1 MAKGTKDHAYDFKGL
16 GFSKIGHFKEV
27 RSKIKELEDLNLEL
41 AERHNKL
48 EAIINSMSDGLT
60 ILDTDLK
67 VIYVNKV
74 QSAMFPGVQLVGKT
88 CHEIF
93 FRKEETCRNCHALQ
107 TIRTKETYRGETRMK
122 EGGQVGRYYEWTI
135 SPVIDLFGKV
145 SQIVLLMR
153 DITQRKEYELKLMQA
168 DRMAA
173 IGLLA
178 GSIAHEINN
187 PLTSIAGFSEGL
199 LRRLKRSPDACNS
212 KTLESFSEYL
222 QIIFDEAYRCK
233 DIIQNLLEYSRKS
246 SDGNEVLEIDH
257 IIRQTISLLRQHAK
271 DHHITIKL
279 HEVSSGNGG
288 CVSGNKSQLKH
299 LFLNIFNLAFKAVD
313 RGGAITTSQQNSG
326 DIIEVVIS
334 VTGNQGSGTK
344 WQDLLDTWCFAD
356 RPPIGSPINVSV
368 CYSIMQNHNGDL
380 VFENHDNGTA
390 SFTLRF
396 PAEMPTLE
404 TASQNGATKDKSQ
417 T

>member
-1 MAKGTKDHAYDFKGL
+1 MGTKDRRYDFKGL

-27 RSKIKELEDLNLEL
+27 RSKIKELEDLNIEL

-48 EAIINSMSDGLT
+48 EAVINSMSDGLT
-60 ILDTDLK
+60 ILDANLK

-74 QSAMFPGVQLVGKT
+74 QAAMFPGVRLVGKT
-88 CHEIF
+88 CHEVF
-93 FRKEETCRNCHALQ
+93 FRKEASCCNCHALQ
-107 TIRTKETYRGETRMK
+107 TIKTKETYRGETPMK
-122 EGGQVGRYYEWTI
+122 EGGMVGRHYEWTI
-135 SPVIDLFGKV
+135 SPVIDPFGQV
-145 SQIVLLMR
+145 SQIILLMR
-153 DITQRKEYELKLMQA
+153 DITQRKEYELKLIQA

-199 LRRLKRSPDACNS
+199 LRRLKRVPESENS
-212 KTLESFSEYL
+212 RGLESFGEYL

-246 SDGNEVLEIDH
+246 TDGNEDLEIDH
-257 IIRQTISLLRQHAK
+257 ILRETTSLLRQHAK
-271 DHHITIKL
+271 DHHIRIM
-279 HEVSSGNGG
+279 VQDDPSAGGG
-288 CVSGNKSQLKH
+288 CVTGNKSQIKH
-299 LFLNIFNLAFKAVD
+299 LFLNIFNLAFQAMD
-313 RGGAITTSQQNSG
+313 RGGTITACQRNSG

-334 VTGNQGSGTK
+334 VSGNQESPRK

-380 VFENHDNGTA
+380 VFKNHANGTA

-396 PAEMPTLE
+396 PTE
-404 TASQNGATKDKSQ
+404 ASAQTKAARKV
-417 T
+417 

>member
-1 MAKGTKDHAYDFKGL
+1 MEKGRKDQTYDFKGL

-27 RSKIKELEDLNLEL
+27 RSKIKELEDLNIEL

-60 ILDTDLK
+60 ILDTNLK

-74 QSAMFPGVQLVGKT
+74 QSAMFSGVQLIGKT
-88 CHEIF
+88 CHEVF
-93 FRKEETCRNCHALQ
+93 FRKEESCRNCHALQ
-107 TIRTKETYRGETRMK
+107 SIRTKETYRGETRMK
-122 EGGQVGRYYEWTI
+122 EGGMAGRYYEWTI
-135 SPVIDLFGKV
+135 SPVIDPFGQV

-199 LRRLKRSPDACNS
+199 LRRLKKAPEFGNS
-212 KTLESFSEYL
+212 KGLESFNEYL

-246 SDGNEVLEIDH
+246 SDGNEVLEIGP
-257 IIRQTISLLRQHAK
+257 IIRETISLLRQHAK
-271 DHHITIKL
+271 DHHIAI
-279 HEVSSGNGG
+279 VVQDIPSAGRN
-288 CVSGNKSQLKH
+288 CVTGNKSQLKH
-299 LFLNIFNLAFKAVD
+299 LFLNIFNLAFQAMD
-313 RGGAITTSQQNSG
+313 RGGTITTSQRNSG
-326 DIIEVVIS
+326 DIIEIVIS
-334 VTGNQGSGTK
+334 VTGNQGSTRK

-380 VFENHDNGTA
+380 VFKNHENGVA

-396 PAEMPTLE
+396 PAETPMQAKATLNVSRE
-404 TASQNGATKDKSQ
+404 
-417 T
+417 

>member
-1 MAKGTKDHAYDFKGL
+1 MAKGMKDHTYDFKGL

-27 RSKIKELEDLNLEL
+27 RSKIKELEDLNIEL

-60 ILDTDLK
+60 ILDANLK

-74 QSAMFPGVQLVGKT
+74 QAAMFPDVQLVGKT
-88 CHEIF
+88 CHEVF
-93 FRKEETCRNCHALQ
+93 FRKEQSCRNCHALQ
-107 TIRTKETYRGETRMK
+107 SIRTRETYRGETRMR
-122 EGGQVGRYYEWTI
+122 EGGMVGRYYEWTI
-135 SPVIDLFGKV
+135 SPVIDPFGRV

-187 PLTSIAGFSEGL
+187 PLTSIAGFAEGL
-199 LRRLKRSPDACNS
+199 LRRLKKAPQSSSD
-212 KTLESFSEYL
+212 KVLESFEEYL

-233 DIIQNLLEYSRKS
+233 DIIQNLLDYSRKS
-246 SDGNEVLEIDH
+246 SDGNEALEINH
-257 IIRQTISLLRQHAK
+257 IIRETISLLRQHAK
-271 DHHITIKL
+271 DHHITIAVPDGQPT
-279 HEVSSGNGG
+279 EEGWVTGNG
-288 CVSGNKSQLKH
+288 SQLKH

-313 RGGAITTSQQNSG
+313 RGGTITTSQRYLG
-326 DIIEVVIS
+326 DVIEVVIS
-334 VTGNQGSGTK
+334 VTGNEDHAAK

-380 VFENHDNGTA
+380 VFESHENGTA

-396 PAEMPTLE
+396 PAEKQVREEAP
-404 TASQNGATKDKSQ
+404 QV
-417 T
+417 

>member
-1 MAKGTKDHAYDFKGL
+1 MKGHTHDFKGL

-27 RSKIKELEDLNLEL
+27 RSKIRELEDLNIEL

-60 ILDTDLK
+60 ILDTDLR

-74 QSAMFPGVQLVGKT
+74 QSAMFPGVQLIGKI
-88 CHEIF
+88 CHEVF
-93 FRKEETCRNCHALQ
+93 FRREDSCRNCHALQ
-107 TIRTKETYRGETRMK
+107 AIRTKETYRGENRMK
-122 EGGQVGRYYEWTI
+122 EGGMAGRHYEWTI
-135 SPVIDLFGKV
+135 SPVIDPFGRV
-145 SQIVLLMR
+145 SQVILLMR

-199 LRRLKRSPDACNS
+199 LRRMKRAHESAGGQV
-212 KTLESFSEYL
+212 LESYCEYL

-233 DIIQNLLEYSRKS
+233 DIIQNLLNYSRKS
-246 SDGNEVLEIDH
+246 SDGNEVLEVDH
-257 IIRQTISLLRQHAK
+257 IIRETISLLRQHAK
-271 DHHITIKL
+271 DHQITITADTDRPADK
-279 HEVSSGNGG
+279 G
-288 CVSGNKSQLKH
+288 CVTGNESQLKH
-299 LFLNIFNLAFKAVD
+299 LFLNIFNLAFQAVD
-313 RGGAITTSQQNSG
+313 RGGTIKTAQRISG
-326 DIIEVVIS
+326 DIIEVVIT
-334 VTGNQGSGTK
+334 VIGNQGSEGK
-344 WQDLLDTWCFAD
+344 WQNLLDTWCFAD

-380 VFENHDNGTA
+380 VFEDHPDGTA

-396 PAEMPTLE
+396 PAETRRSSQA
-404 TASQNGATKDKSQ
+404 TRDASGG
-417 T
+417 